1 MERSENNDRIV
12 ESTVKLSLV
21 EDLPNVG
28 RTYQTWAGAQS
39 EKSKKF
45 VIALLQLKAVNMR
58 IQLVLIC
65 RRSAAVVAL
74 GSNIQ
79 VQNALPREASVL
91 SVATLG
97 TTPRVPFP

>member
-1 MERSENNDRIV
+1 
-12 ESTVKLSLV
+12 
-21 EDLPNVG
+21 
-28 RTYQTWAGAQS
+28 
-39 EKSKKF
+39 
-45 VIALLQLKAVNMR
+45 MR

-79 VQNALPREASVL
+79 LQNALPREASVL

-97 TTPRVPFP
+97 TTPKSAVPVVEPLIILHQVVEYLF